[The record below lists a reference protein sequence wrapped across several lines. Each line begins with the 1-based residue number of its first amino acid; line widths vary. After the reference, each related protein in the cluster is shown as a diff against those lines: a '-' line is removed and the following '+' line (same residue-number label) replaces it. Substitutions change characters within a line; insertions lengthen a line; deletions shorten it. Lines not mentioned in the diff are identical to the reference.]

1 MKNKY
6 QLVQKMNNELFNTEM
21 KMIYPIKFRLDKKIK
36 YFFSNTIIFISIIL
50 LIIIVI
56 SFYEIYIRYNT
67 LIPIS
72 ALIGTSFLTLLLV
85 IIRDSYSTMNK
96 KDKILLSFTN
106 ELHRNWINVKA
117 NSNKILTEIE
127 YINTNKI
134 IFDPLFTIQFDVYKL
149 MVQSFP
155 EEIIKLGLNE
165 IEDYV
170 LRSHEINE
178 LLTFRENIPKKRHY
192 FKLDT
197 YTHLNLLNA
206 LKTNDEIIINRSK
219 KLLES
224 IIRLLEKNG
233 RIIKIE
239 GIEEVKNL
247 TNPKYLERFLEQN
260 KLKKGMITE
269 DNIKKSYERN
279 ISTIYILILNSLER

>member
-1 MKNKY
+1 
-6 QLVQKMNNELFNTEM
+6 MNNELFNTEM